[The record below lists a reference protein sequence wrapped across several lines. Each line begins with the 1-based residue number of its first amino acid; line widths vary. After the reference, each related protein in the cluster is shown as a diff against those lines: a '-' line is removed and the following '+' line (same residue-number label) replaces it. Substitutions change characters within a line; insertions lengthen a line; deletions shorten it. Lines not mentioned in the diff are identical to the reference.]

1 MDITADN
8 SHTAFKPVIE
18 PHTKAWV
25 DELEAA
31 AAGSPPLYELS
42 PHDARGV
49 LRSIQ
54 ASVPV
59 ELAPAEIEDRSIPGG
74 PTGEVSI
81 RIIRP
86 SKATGALPMIFHTHG
101 GGWVLGDKDTHERL
115 YRELANAAQGVV
127 VFVDYTPAPDA
138 QYPVQIEQAYTAL
151 EWALAHADE
160 VGIDPARV
168 ALFGD
173 SVGGNMA
180 AALTLLAKERHGPT
194 LAAQVL
200 FYPVTNASLDTDT
213 YELYTDG
220 PWLTRE
226 AMRWFWD
233 SYLPDEERRRE
244 VTASPLQASLDQL
257 RDVPPALVVNGQHD
271 VLCAEG
277 EAYARK
283 LTEAGVPVTQVRYG
297 GTIHDFALLN
307 PISETP
313 AVRAAIAQAADYLRK
328 ALAT

>member
-1 MDITADN
+1 MATTTDN
-8 SHTAFKPVIE
+8 TTYQPVIDPATE
-18 PHTKAWV
+18 AWL
-25 DELEAA
+25 DRLEAA
-31 AAGSPPLYELS
+31 GAGSPPLYELS
-42 PHDARGV
+42 PEDAREV

-59 ELAPAEIEDRSIPGG
+59 QLAPADIEDRSIAGG
-74 PTGEVSI
+74 PTGEISI

-86 SKATGALPMIFHTHG
+86 SNATGLLPMIFHTHG
-101 GGWVLGDKDTHERL
+101 GGWILGDKDTHERL
-115 YRELANAAQGVV
+115 YRELANDAEAVV

-138 QYPVQIEQAYTAL
+138 QYPVQIEQAYAAL
-151 EWALAHADE
+151 EWALTNADE
-160 VGIDPARV
+160 IGVDPARA

-180 AALTLLAKERHGPT
+180 AALTLMTKERRGPK

-200 FYPVTNASLDTDT
+200 FYPVTSANLDTDT
-213 YELYTDG
+213 YEIYADG

-233 SYLPDEERRRE
+233 SYLPNEERRWE
-244 VTASPLQASLDQL
+244 VTASPLMASIDQL
-257 RDVPPALVVNGQHD
+257 RDLPPALVINGQHD

-277 EAYARK
+277 EAYARR

-297 GTIHDFALLN
+297 GTIHDFVLLN
-307 PISETP
+307 PISGTP
-313 AVRAAIAQAADYLRK
+313 AVRAAIAQAAGYLRK
-328 ALAT
+328 ALAA

>member
-1 MDITADN
+1 MATTIDN
-8 SHTAFKPVIE
+8 TTFRSVID
-18 PHTKAWV
+18 PATKAWL
-25 DELEAA
+25 DRLDAE

-42 PHDARGV
+42 PEDARQV

-59 ELAPAEIEDRSIPGG
+59 ELAPAEIEDRSIQGG
-74 PTGEVSI
+74 PTGAINI

-86 SKATGALPMIFHTHG
+86 SNANAALPMIFHTHG
-101 GGWVLGDKDTHERL
+101 GGWILGDKDTHERL
-115 YRELANAAQGVV
+115 YRELANAVQAVV

-138 QYPVQIEQAYTAL
+138 QYPVQIEQAYAAL
-151 EWALAHADE
+151 EWALSHADE
-160 VGIDPARV
+160 VGVDPARA

-180 AALTLLAKERHGPT
+180 AALTLMAKERRGPK

-200 FYPVTNASLDTDT
+200 FYPVTSANLDTDT
-213 YELYTDG
+213 YEMYADG

-233 SYLPDEERRRE
+233 SYLPDEERRWE
-244 VTASPLQASLDQL
+244 VTASPLMASLDQL
-257 RDVPPALVVNGQHD
+257 RDLPPALVINGQHD

-277 EAYARK
+277 EAYARR

-297 GTIHDFALLN
+297 GTIHDFVLLN
-307 PISETP
+307 PISGTP
-313 AVRAAIAQAADYLRK
+313 AVRAAIAQAAGYLRK

>member
-1 MDITADN
+1 MATTIDN
-8 SHTAFKPVIE
+8 TTFRSVID
-18 PHTKAWV
+18 PATKAWL
-25 DELEAA
+25 DRLDAE

-42 PHDARGV
+42 PEDARQV

-59 ELAPAEIEDRSIPGG
+59 ELAPAEIEDRSIQGG
-74 PTGEVSI
+74 PTGAINI

-86 SKATGALPMIFHTHG
+86 SNANAALPMIFHTHG
-101 GGWVLGDKDTHERL
+101 GGWILGDKDTHERL
-115 YRELANAAQGVV
+115 YRELTNAAQAVV

-138 QYPVQIEQAYTAL
+138 QYPVQIEQAYAAL
-151 EWALAHADE
+151 EWALAHPDE
-160 VGIDPARV
+160 IGIDPRRA

-180 AALTLLAKERHGPT
+180 AALTLLAKERRGPK

-200 FYPVTNASLDTDT
+200 FYPVTGADLDTET
-213 YELYTDG
+213 YDLYADG

-226 AMRWFWD
+226 SMRWFWN
-233 SYLPDEERRRE
+233 SYLPDEERRSE
-244 VTASPLQASLDQL
+244 VTASPLMASLDEL
-257 RDVPPALVVNGQHD
+257 RDLPPALVINGQHD

-277 EAYARK
+277 EAYARR

-297 GTIHDFALLN
+297 GTIHDFVLLN
-307 PISETP
+307 PISGTP
-313 AVRAAIAQAADYLRK
+313 AVRAAIAQAAGYLRK

>member
-1 MDITADN
+1 MATTTDN
-8 SHTAFKPVIE
+8 TTFRPVID
-18 PHTKAWV
+18 PATKAWL
-25 DELEAA
+25 DRLETEG
-31 AAGSPPLYELS
+31 AGSPPLYELS
-42 PHDARGV
+42 PEDAREV

-59 ELAPAEIEDRSIPGG
+59 ELAPAEIEDRSIADG
-74 PTGEVSI
+74 PTGEISI

-86 SKATGALPMIFHTHG
+86 SEATGALPMVFHTHG
-101 GGWVLGDKDTHERL
+101 GGWILGDKDTHERL
-115 YRELANAAQGVV
+115 YRELANAAQAIV
-127 VFVDYTPAPDA
+127 VFVDYAPAPDA
-138 QYPVQIEQAYTAL
+138 QYPVQIEQAYAAL
-151 EWALAHADE
+151 EWAFAHAGE
-160 VGIDPARV
+160 IGIDPARA

-180 AALTLLAKERHGPT
+180 AALTLLAKERRGPK

-200 FYPVTNASLDTDT
+200 FYPVTNADFDTDT
-213 YELYTDG
+213 YQLYADG

-233 SYLPDEERRRE
+233 SYLPDEERRSE
-244 VTASPLQASLDQL
+244 VTASPLMASNEQL
-257 RDVPPALVVNGQHD
+257 RDLPPALVINGQHD

-277 EAYARK
+277 EAYAQR

-297 GTIHDFALLN
+297 GTIHDFVLLN
-307 PISETP
+307 PISGTP
-313 AVRAAIAQAADYLRK
+313 AVRAAIAQAAGYLRK

>member
-1 MDITADN
+1 MATTIDN
-8 SHTAFKPVIE
+8 TKLRPVID
-18 PHTKAWV
+18 PATKVWL
-25 DELEAA
+25 DRLEAE
-31 AAGSPPLYELS
+31 AAGSPALYELS
-42 PHDARGV
+42 PEDARNV

-54 ASVPV
+54 GSVPV

-74 PTGEVSI
+74 PTGTIDI

-86 SKATGALPMIFHTHG
+86 SNAMGTLPMIFHTHG
-101 GGWVLGDKDTHERL
+101 GGWILGDKDTHERL
-115 YRELANAAQGVV
+115 YRELANAAQAVV

-138 QYPVQIEQAYTAL
+138 QYPVQIEQAYAAL

-160 VGIDPARV
+160 IGIAPTRA

-180 AALTLLAKERHGPT
+180 AALTLMAKERRGPK

-200 FYPVTNASLDTDT
+200 FYPVTSATLDTDT
-213 YELYTDG
+213 YEMYADG

-233 SYLPDEERRRE
+233 SYLPDEDRRWE
-244 VTASPLQASLDQL
+244 VTASPLMASLDQL
-257 RDVPPALVVNGQHD
+257 RDLPPALVINGQHD

-277 EAYARK
+277 EAYARR
-283 LTEAGVPVTQVRYG
+283 LTGADVPVTQVRYG
-297 GTIHDFALLN
+297 GTIHDFVLLN
-307 PISETP
+307 PISGTP
-313 AVRAAIAQAADYLRK
+313 AVRAAIAQAAGYLRK

>member
-1 MDITADN
+1 MATTTHSNATFD
-8 SHTAFKPVIE
+8 PVIE
-18 PHTKAWV
+18 PTTKAWI
-25 DELEAA
+25 DNLEVAA
-31 AAGSPPLYELS
+31 ASSPPLYELS
-42 PHDARGV
+42 PEEARQV

-59 ELAPAEIEDRSIPGG
+59 ELAPAEIEDASIAGG
-74 PTGEVSI
+74 PTGQVSI

-101 GGWVLGDKDTHERL
+101 GGWILGDKDTHERL
-115 YRELANAAQGVV
+115 YRELANAAQAVV

-138 QYPVQIEQAYTAL
+138 QYPVQIEQAYAAL

-160 VGIDPARV
+160 IGIDPARA

-180 AALTLLAKERHGPT
+180 AALTLLAKERQGPK
-194 LAAQVL
+194 LSAQVL
-200 FYPVTNASLDTDT
+200 FYPVTNASFDTDT
-213 YELYTDG
+213 YELYADG

-226 AMRWFWD
+226 AMRWFWN
-233 SYLPDEERRRE
+233 SYLPDEERRSE
-244 VTASPLQASLDQL
+244 VTASPLGASLDQL
-257 RDVPPALVVNGQHD
+257 HDLPPALVINGQHD

-277 EAYARK
+277 EAYARR

-297 GTIHDFALLN
+297 GTIHDFVLLN

-313 AVRAAIAQAADYLRK
+313 AVRAAITQAADYLRK

>member
-1 MDITADN
+1 MATTIDN
-8 SHTAFKPVIE
+8 TTFRPVIE
-18 PHTKAWV
+18 PTTKAWL
-25 DELEAA
+25 DRLDAE

-42 PHDARGV
+42 PTDAREV

-59 ELAPAEIEDRSIPGG
+59 ELAPAEIEDLSIAGG
-74 PTGEVSI
+74 PTGAINI

-86 SKATGALPMIFHTHG
+86 GNATGTLPMIFHTHG
-101 GGWVLGDKDTHERL
+101 GGWILGDKDTHERL
-115 YRELANAAQGVV
+115 YRELANAAQAVV

-138 QYPVQIEQAYTAL
+138 QYPIQIEQAYAAL

-160 VGIDPARV
+160 IGIDPTRA

-180 AALTLLAKERHGPT
+180 AALTLTAKERGGPK

-200 FYPVTNASLDTDT
+200 FYPVTSADLDTDT
-213 YELYTDG
+213 YELYADG

-226 AMRWFWD
+226 SMRWFWN
-233 SYLPDEERRRE
+233 SYLPDEERRWE
-244 VTASPLQASLDQL
+244 VTASPLMASLDQL
-257 RDVPPALVVNGQHD
+257 RDLPPALLINGQHD

-277 EAYARK
+277 EAYARR

-297 GTIHDFALLN
+297 GTIHDFVLLN
-307 PISETP
+307 PISGTP
-313 AVRAAIAQAADYLRK
+313 AVRAAIAQAAGYLRK

>member
-1 MDITADN
+1 MATTTDN
-8 SHTAFKPVIE
+8 TTYQPVID
-18 PHTKAWV
+18 PATKAWL
-25 DELEAA
+25 DRLEAA
-31 AAGSPPLYELS
+31 GAGSPPLYELS
-42 PHDARGV
+42 PEDAREV

-54 ASVPV
+54 ASVAID
-59 ELAPAEIEDRSIPGG
+59 LAPAEIEDRSIAGG
-74 PTGEVSI
+74 PTKEISI

-86 SKATGALPMIFHTHG
+86 SNATGLLPMIFHTHG
-101 GGWVLGDKDTHERL
+101 GGWILGDKDTHERL
-115 YRELANAAQGVV
+115 YRELANAAQAIV

-138 QYPVQIEQAYTAL
+138 QYPVQVEQAYAAL
-151 EWALAHADE
+151 EWAFSNADE
-160 VGIDPARV
+160 IGVDPDRA

-180 AALTLLAKERHGPT
+180 AALTLMAKERRGPK

-200 FYPVTNASLDTDT
+200 FYPVTNANLDTDT
-213 YELYTDG
+213 YEIYADG

-244 VTASPLQASLDQL
+244 VTASPLMASIDQL
-257 RDVPPALVVNGQHD
+257 RDLPPALVINGQHD

-277 EAYARK
+277 EAYARR

-297 GTIHDFALLN
+297 GTIHDFVLLN
-307 PISETP
+307 PISGTP
-313 AVRAAIAQAADYLRK
+313 AVRAAIAQAAGYLRK